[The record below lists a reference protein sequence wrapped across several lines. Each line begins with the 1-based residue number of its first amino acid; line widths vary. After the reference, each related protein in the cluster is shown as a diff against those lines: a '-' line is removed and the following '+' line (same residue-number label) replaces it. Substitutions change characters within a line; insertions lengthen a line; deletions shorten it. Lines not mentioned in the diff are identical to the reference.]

1 MGRRMSRR
9 KFLEKSQRLPDRVVQ
24 NLFQV
29 YANDVH
35 YVLLLTVL
43 TLQEHKHRYPTKNLV
58 KVAAIQRF
66 SLVSS
71 LVTSNQTYHS
81 QKNE

>member
-58 KVAAIQRF
+58 KVAGSCYSKIF
-66 SLVSS
+66 ISII
-71 LVTSNQTYHS
+71 SNQ
-81 QKNE
+81 